1 MAIRTAKAEWKGN
14 LQEGSGTLG
23 VGSKVLDNQPYDF
36 VSRFE
41 NGEKTNPEELLAA
54 AHAACYSMALAN
66 NLSKAGYKVNS
77 IQTSD
82 NVHFGPVDGKPTLS
96 KIEINCN
103 GSVEGIDE
111 AEFQKIASDTKDG
124 CPIARAISV
133 PFELNA
139 KLV

>member
-1 MAIRTAKAEWKGN
+1 MSIRTANAEWKGN

-23 VGSKVLDNQPYDF
+23 VGSKVLENQSYDF

-41 NGEKTNPEELLAA
+41 SGEKTNPEELLGA
-54 AHAACYSMALAN
+54 AHASCFSMALAN

-77 IQTSD
+77 IKTSD
-82 NVHFGPVDGKPTLS
+82 KVHFGPVDGKPTLS
-96 KIEINCN
+96 KIEIHCE

-111 AEFQKIASDTKDG
+111 AEFQKIAGETEKG
-124 CPIARAISV
+124 CPIARALSV